1 MAKMIPD
8 QLPESIESGAERR
21 CYDALRTEL
30 SDAFTILYNV
40 AWVGRG
46 RYEGQQ
52 GQCDFLVLHPEHG
65 ALVLEVKGGTPRR
78 PTPSRPRCAPRAT
91 SPCWARP

>member
-1 MAKMIPD
+1 VAKMIPD

-78 PTPSRPRCAPRAT
+78 DAL
-91 SPCWARP
+91 W